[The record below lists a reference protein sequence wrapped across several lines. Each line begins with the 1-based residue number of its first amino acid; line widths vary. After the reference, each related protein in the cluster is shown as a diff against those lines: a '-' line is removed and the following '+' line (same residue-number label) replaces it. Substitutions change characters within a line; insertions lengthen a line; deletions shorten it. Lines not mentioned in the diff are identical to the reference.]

1 MIPDRPKRAYMLL
14 LLLLLLVLFFFSF
27 LFCERQIK
35 IIVWSSPVL
44 RLRARPLQ
52 TQVATSCDFLQHA
65 TVHELGTINITT
77 SCHGIRI
84 IRCISRY
91 IPIYIFL
98 SLSLVTYT
106 LVWHATQKSVS
117 LIIIIVS
124 LLHYTVC
131 ILYSSRYKLSHTIA
145 YLPYLPLDFFCSFF
159 FPLQNGEF
167 RPPHSRSFNRSH
179 HLVRSHEHPL
189 WCRTASREENDDDFQ
204 GTTNSTCSCKYL
216 PTLLSQCLRR
226 REKEDE
232 DERKRRSWREKWLM
246 LASMHQ
252 QTTTSRRHLITQHQK
267 DNK

>member
-1 MIPDRPKRAYMLL
+1 MTCYTKVRLTHHYHRLTSSSHCIHTLLISPQTLSHNCCIPPTSSFAWLF
-14 LLLLLLVLFFFSF
+14 LFF
-27 LFCERQIK
+27 
-35 IIVWSSPVL
+35 
-44 RLRARPLQ
+44 
-52 TQVATSCDFLQHA
+52 
-65 TVHELGTINITT
+65 
-77 SCHGIRI
+77 
-84 IRCISRY
+84 
-91 IPIYIFL
+91 
-98 SLSLVTYT
+98 
-106 LVWHATQKSVS
+106 
-117 LIIIIVS
+117 
-124 LLHYTVC
+124 
-131 ILYSSRYKLSHTIA
+131 
-145 YLPYLPLDFFCSFF
+145 SFF
-159 FPLQNGEF
+159 FPSQNGEF

>member
-1 MIPDRPKRAYMLL
+1 MLHT
-14 LLLLLLVLFFFSF
+14 
-27 LFCERQIK
+27 
-35 IIVWSSPVL
+35 SP
-44 RLRARPLQ
+44 
-52 TQVATSCDFLQHA
+52 SH
-65 TVHELGTINITT
+65 
-77 SCHGIRI
+77 S
-84 IRCISRY
+84 
-91 IPIYIFL
+91 
-98 SLSLVTYT
+98 SLSSSHFFITLYTYST
-106 LVWHATQKSVS
+106 HLATNS
-117 LIIIIVS
+117 LPQ
-124 LLHYTVC
+124 LLHTPHIFRLNFSV
-131 ILYSSRYKLSHTIA
+131 L
-145 YLPYLPLDFFCSFF
+145 F

-167 RPPHSRSFNRSH
+167 RPPHSRGFNRSH